1 VHEVAGTL
9 LALGSPAALTALL
22 SVAHVVVLGPG
33 REGGNTGYTQV
44 VAKVMV
50 SLPDDLL
57 AALDAEAARRGM
69 TRSGLLRDLADR
81 SLRGRGA
88 LRAARAVE
96 IMRDT
101 GAHGGDVAALVKRH
115 RPSR

>member
-1 VHEVAGTL
+1 MCNDRGGVIHDGV
-9 LALGSPAALTALL
+9 
-22 SVAHVVVLGPG
+22 
-33 REGGNTGYTQV
+33 GNTGYTQV

-96 IMRDT
+96 IMRDS

-115 RPSR
+115 RPSP